1 MRALI
6 VWGLPL
12 LILGCG
18 SGDKTTEDTVGQDTG
33 EADTAAEVELE
44 LSLGLDQDS
53 VSAGTSVSYTVLL
66 TDEDG
71 ESTPVSD
78 ATLSSDLESELAVD
92 AASLKPLLAGTHTL
106 VAAVRLDGEDMTA
119 QAQLEVV
126 PAAADWLDLTLGA
139 EEVSA
144 GELLSFTIVGE
155 DAYGNALDVGA
166 ATVEADST
174 YVTVDTDTVR
184 ATLVGSYSLTASQD
198 DQSDTEAWT
207 VVPGPAAAVYL
218 RLDEEDL
225 EAGDSTA
232 ADIVVTDEF
241 GNEVDADWTITAEGT
256 GEATVDGDEISFE
269 TEGIFTITVTV
280 DGTEIDDS
288 ISLTIDSSGPEL
300 YIDAPGRGTWTTETS
315 LMFTGSLTDAV
326 TGLSEFSIDGNPVSP
341 GSDGDFSERV
351 SLQYGIN
358 IIESIALD
366 LDTPE
371 PNRTSDVRAVL
382 QASGWAST
390 ISYMSEGLIIRLN
403 EGDGG
408 MGALSALAG
417 DMIDPDTI
425 SSLMVGEVASGSCC
439 WGWLSFTASVDSV
452 DMGDIDV
459 VLDTYE
465 PWLRVTAVIH
475 DIDVDGSIGGSF
487 SSGFDL
493 TADAI
498 TVEILLEPS
507 VDWGGNIVVS
517 VQSTSVT
524 VSGLVFEAS
533 GGAGVL
539 EDIVEF
545 FGVDIDGMIED
556 QLTSAIET
564 EIASAIPDMVEEAMS
579 GIRLS
584 QSMDIGDNSYTLL
597 AIPERIDIDSAGLDI
612 ALKSLVTPYVA
623 VAEGWATSPP
633 GPGLGD
639 FSYPTFA
646 ETSGGTEIA
655 LGIDF
660 LNQLMYAV
668 WGGGLLDTQMTDEDL
683 GIDVALI
690 ALVLPGLE
698 DLTLVTT
705 PTLPPVIVPHEDVEA
720 ETDLAMQLG
729 DIYVQIYDGPATP
742 SALYMELYVSAQM
755 PLTLEASADGDAI
768 GVELGDPEVWV
779 DVISPDPSS
788 PEAAGAEAAFAV
800 LLPAL
805 LPEITGAF
813 GEIPIPAFSGFALAD
828 VETELVGAD
837 DGHLVISGD
846 LGIE

>member
-1 MRALI
+1 
-6 VWGLPL
+6 
-12 LILGCG
+12 
-18 SGDKTTEDTVGQDTG
+18 
-33 EADTAAEVELE
+33 
-44 LSLGLDQDS
+44 
-53 VSAGTSVSYTVLL
+53 
-66 TDEDG
+66 
-71 ESTPVSD
+71 
-78 ATLSSDLESELAVD
+78 
-92 AASLKPLLAGTHTL
+92 
-106 VAAVRLDGEDMTA
+106 
-119 QAQLEVV
+119 
-126 PAAADWLDLTLGA
+126 
-139 EEVSA
+139 
-144 GELLSFTIVGE
+144 
-155 DAYGNALDVGA
+155 
-166 ATVEADST
+166 
-174 YVTVDTDTVR
+174 
-184 ATLVGSYSLTASQD
+184 VGSYSLTASQD
-198 DQSDTEAWT
+198 GQSDTESWT

-225 EAGDSTA
+225 EPGESTA
-232 ADIVVTDEF
+232 ADIVVTDEY
-241 GNEVDADWTITAEGT
+241 GNAVDADWTITVEGT

-288 ISLTIDSSGPEL
+288 ISLAIDSSGPVL
-300 YIDAPGRGTWTTETS
+300 SIDSPERGHWTTETS
-315 LMFTGSLTDAV
+315 LMFTGSVTDAV
-326 TGLSEFSIDGNPVSP
+326 TGLGAFSIDGNPVSP
-341 GSDGDFSERV
+341 EGDGDFSERV

-371 PNRTSDVRAVL
+371 PNRATDVRAVL
-382 QASGWAST
+382 QASEWAST
-390 ISYMSEGLIIRLN
+390 IGYMSEGLVIRLN

-408 MGALSALAG
+408 MGALSELAG
-417 DMIDPDTI
+417 DMIDPDSI
-425 SSLMVGEVASGSCC
+425 GAMMVGELASGSCC
-439 WGWLSFTASVDSV
+439 WGWFSYSISVDSV
-452 DMGDIDV
+452 GMGDIDV
-459 VLDTYE
+459 VLDTDE

-498 TVEILLEPS
+498 TVVILLEPS

-556 QLTSAIET
+556 ELTGAIET
-564 EIASAIPDMVEEAMS
+564 EITSAIPDLVEEAMS
-579 GIRLS
+579 GIRVS
-584 QSMDIGDNSYTLL
+584 QSMDIGDNSYTIL
-597 AIPERIDIDSAGLDI
+597 AIPEHIDIDAAGMNI
-612 ALKSLVTPYVA
+612 ALKSLVTPYTA
-623 VAEGWATSPP
+623 VAEGWAISPP

-668 WGGGLLDTQMTDEDL
+668 WGGGLLDTQLTDEDL

-705 PTLPPVIVPHEDVEA
+705 PTLPPMIVPHEDVEA
-720 ETDLAMQLG
+720 GTELAMQLG
-729 DIYVQIYDGPATP
+729 DMYVQIYNGPATE
-742 SALYMELYVSAQM
+742 SALYMELYVSAQI
-755 PLTLEASADGDAI
+755 PLSLAASADGDAI
-768 GVELGDPEVWV
+768 GVELGHPEVWV

-805 LPEITGAF
+805 LPELTSAF
-813 GEIPIPAFSGFALAD
+813 AEIPIPAFSGFALAD
-828 VETELVGAD
+828 VETKLVGAD
-837 DGHLVISGD
+837 NGHLIISGN